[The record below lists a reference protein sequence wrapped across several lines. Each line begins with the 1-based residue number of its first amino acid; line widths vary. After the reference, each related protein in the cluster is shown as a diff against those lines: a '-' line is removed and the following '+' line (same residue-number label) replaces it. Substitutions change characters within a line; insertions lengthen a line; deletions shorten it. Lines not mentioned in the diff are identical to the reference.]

1 MTKVSEGDA
10 SDTEPELVRLR
21 YMYRFEDE
29 FGEPSDGWLDYVQAK
44 CNEILGNFSKSQ
56 AKDEEAKEVSTKS
69 CL

>member
-21 YMYRFEDE
+21 YKYRFEDE

-56 AKDEEAKEVSTKS
+56 AEAHGLKEVSTKS